1 MKINYIQVLII
12 MLIFPIFTSAQIP
25 GCTDPLASN
34 YNVNATANDG
44 SCVYGSASI
53 TPIASFNLGTN
64 FIETSGLINWNE
76 KLWTHNDNSDTNIYS
91 LDTLNGNLLQAYPL
105 SNVVNIDWEEISQDS
120 NFVYIGDFGNN
131 VNGNRTDLKILR
143 IAKNSILANSPI
155 IDTIS
160 FSYSDQVDFS
170 PTGSNNTDFDC
181 EAFIVSN
188 DSIYLFTKQ
197 WVSKKTT
204 LYSLPKTPGNYS
216 ANWRATL
223 DIQGLITGA
232 TYLESKRLISLCGY
246 SIYLQPF
253 IYLLYD
259 FENFNYFIGN
269 KRKLNLSLGFHQVE
283 GICTTDGLKYYI
295 SNESFIQPP
304 IINNPQKLHIL
315 DLSSFLSNYFNSLVT
330 PVEDLI
336 VNNMTVFP
344 NPVTDFVFVNNDR
357 LNLNSKY
364 TISNYLGKIA
374 LSGVIDDEKCRINL
388 TDLAPGVYMLK
399 ISGDVEKVYRLVKQ

>member
-1 MKINYIQVLII
+1 MKRDYVQGLII
-12 MLIFPIFTSAQIP
+12 MLIFPIFTSAQIL

-105 SNVVNIDWEEISQDS
+105 SNVVNIDWEEISHDS

-143 IAKNSILANSPI
+143 IAKYSILTNSPI
-155 IDTIS
+155 IDTIL
-160 FSYSDQVDFS
+160 FSYSNQVDFS
-170 PTGSNNTDFDC
+170 PTGSNNTDYDC

-197 WVSKKTT
+197 WVSKKTA

-246 SIYLQPF
+246 SNYLQPF

-283 GICTTDGLKYYI
+283 GICTADGLKYYI

-336 VNNMTVFP
+336 VNNITVFP
-344 NPVTDFVFVNNDR
+344 NPVTDFVFVNSDR

-399 ISGDVEKVYRLVKQ
+399 ISGDVEKVYRLVKK